1 MDPHQKG
8 PIPRMEAPIRQE
20 CPKTLHNKPTT
31 PYQQQVQA
39 PILSTCSAQ
48 ISRGALKELME
59 KRSKELE
66 CQMANMGHGQGLS
79 TKNQGAIPKKC
90 EEAPGQNPQEQTR
103 GRS

>member
-1 MDPHQKG
+1 M
-8 PIPRMEAPIRQE
+8 
-20 CPKTLHNKPTT
+20 HNKPRT
-31 PYQQQVQA
+31 PYQQLVQA

-66 CQMANMGHGQGLS
+66 CQTANVGHGQGLS